1 MSYTSSYQT
10 NLANA
15 KIALAKKNKS
25 TDYRGLNTKKNYSSF
40 WMDDKWDT
48 ASKFGGISTRGS
60 QSSDLVKSVKLA
72 NYRRAVT
79 NFVKIVTKK
88 DIPVLFHGTDSH
100 TDGTSITLSTDI
112 KDSNFD
118 VTVGLALHE
127 SSHIVLT
134 NFALLKDLYVGK
146 CDVVEEVATKHSVG
160 SANLSKSETRE
171 YIKQMLNW
179 VEDRRID
186 NYVFSTS
193 PGYKAY
199 YHKLYDYYWNSKDVL
214 KGFISK
220 DFRNATKYDSYEFHV
235 INMINP
241 NFNPNVLP
249 GLDKIAALVDLA
261 NINRLQSTE
270 QALEVAA
277 MIVDIILTEV
287 TSPANAQKQ
296 QAKQSASQSTNQ
308 STDTTDQPMNQPTN
322 QQDSKEGGEEEENDD
337 SQELTPSEQSAVEK
351 AVRKQRDFLNGSL
364 GKKSATRA
372 LQSQLDKVAK
382 QDINIQSV
390 GGDDGVNNQSA
401 LMYDYTNAAKV
412 GDFLRH
418 SEEKEAISD
427 AMKTMAYGS
436 AEKLELQNRLREI
449 GKVTSALGDHFG
461 YDDTMSVSAVKKGLD
476 MGALLGKKLQMHN
489 EVRERVDNRLR
500 SGKVDNR
507 RLAHAGYGI
516 ESVFSQISIDAYKK
530 ANLHISLDGSG
541 SMSGSKWYAT
551 IQMAAAIAKAVS
563 YTQNIDLQVSVRVTT
578 SSGGR
583 GDVATNL
590 MMYDSRKNK
599 LNHLTSLLPKI
610 HPNSL
615 TPEGLC
621 FEAMMKQNLL
631 VMGDTTKDSYFLN
644 ISDGQP
650 GMSGYEGHKAIRHTA
665 KQVSSMKNKYNISLM
680 SFWIEGGHSSQSS
693 YEELVQQFS
702 TRSYGRDFRTM
713 YGKDASVVDC
723 NSALMIARELNKKFL
738 TK

>member
-1 MSYTSSYQT
+1 MSTMTSFQT

-15 KIALAKKNKS
+15 KIALAKKNKF

-48 ASKFGGISTRGS
+48 ASKFGGISTKGS

-88 DIPVLFHGTDSH
+88 DIPVLFEGTDSH
-100 TDGTSITLSTDI
+100 TNGKSITLSTDI

-127 SSHIVLT
+127 SSHIILT
-134 NFALLKDLYVGK
+134 DFALLGDLYAGK
-146 CDVVEEVATKHSVG
+146 CDVVEQVVTKY
-160 SANLSKSETRE
+160 LIYKSYGPHTVRE

-179 VEDRRID
+179 IEDRRID

-214 KGFISK
+214 KGFIGSQLR
-220 DFRNATKYDSYEFHV
+220 DATKYDSYEFHV

-241 NFNPNVLP
+241 NFNPNALP
-249 GLDKIAALVDLA
+249 GLDKIAALIDLP
-261 NINRLQSTE
+261 NINRLQSTAE
-270 QALEVAA
+270 ALAIAA
-277 MIVDIILTEV
+277 GIVDLILMEV
-287 TSPANAQKQ
+287 TDPENAQKQ
-296 QAKQSASQSTNQ
+296 QAKQAANQ
-308 STDTTDQPMNQPTN
+308 STDESTDESASGQNVP
-322 QQDSKEGGEEEENDD
+322 QQSAEGGEEGENDD
-337 SQELTPSEQSAVEK
+337 SRELTPSEQSAVEK
-351 AVRKQRDFLNGSL
+351 ALNQQRKFLNGFL
-364 GKKSATRA
+364 GKKSATKK
-372 LQSQLDKVAK
+372 LQNQLDKVAK
-382 QDINIQSV
+382 QDVEIQSI
-390 GGDDGVNNQSA
+390 GGENSIDNQSA
-401 LMYDYTNAAKV
+401 LMYDYTNSAKMGTFMQLADLLNKKYVERDNIPLNNDARHAIQDEIRSIRTEMEATGLDEHLGYNRSKDTAA
-412 GDFLRH
+412 
-418 SEEKEAISD
+418 AI
-427 AMKTMAYGS
+427 
-436 AEKLELQNRLREI
+436 Q
-449 GKVTSALGDHFG
+449 
-461 YDDTMSVSAVKKGLD
+461 KGLD

-541 SMSGSKWYAT
+541 SMHGSKWEAT
-551 IQMAAAIAKAVS
+551 IQMTMAIAKAVS
-563 YTQNIDLQVSVRVTT
+563 YTQNIDLQVSIRVTA
-578 SSGGR
+578 GNGR
-583 GDVATNL
+583 GDVASNL

-599 LNHLTSLLPKI
+599 LNHLVTLLSQFYPK
-610 HPNSL
+610 SM

-621 FEAMMKQNLL
+621 FEAMMKKGLL
-631 VMGDTTKDSYFLN
+631 VTGDVNRDSYFLN
-644 ISDGQP
+644 ISDGEP
-650 GMSGYEGHKAIRHTA
+650 GMNGYQGTSAINHTA
-665 KQVSSMKNKYNISLM
+665 AQVKKMRSQYNISVI
-680 SFWIEGGHSSQSS
+680 SFWIEGGYNNNIS
-693 YEELVQQFS
+693 YEQLVSQFAS
-702 TRSYGRDFRTM
+702 SRSGSSFRTM
-713 YGKDASVVDC
+713 YGKDASVVDS
-723 NSALMIARELNKKFL
+723 NNALMIAKELNKKFL

>member
-1 MSYTSSYQT
+1 MSHTSSFQT

-15 KIALAKKNKS
+15 KIALAKKNKF

-134 NFALLKDLYVGK
+134 NFALLKDLYNSK
-146 CDVVEEVATKHSVG
+146 CPIVEEVATKHSV
-160 SANLSKSETRE
+160 SPANLSHNQTRE

-220 DFRNATKYDSYEFHV
+220 EFRNAAKYTSYEFHV

-241 NFNPNVLP
+241 NFSASALP

-261 NINRLQSTE
+261 NISRLQSTE
-270 QALEVAA
+270 QALDVAA
-277 MIVDIILTEV
+277 KIVDIILTE
-287 TSPANAQKQ
+287 TTTAQHTQKQ
-296 QAKQSASQSTNQ
+296 QANQSANQ
-308 STDTTDQPMNQPTN
+308 STDTTNQSMNQPTD
-322 QQDSKEGGEEEENDD
+322 QQDSTEGGEGGENDD
-337 SQELTPSEQSAVEK
+337 SQELTPSEQLAVEK
-351 AVRKQRDFLNGSL
+351 ALRKQRDFLNGAL
-364 GKKSATRA
+364 GKKSATKT
-372 LQSQLDKVAK
+372 LQNQLDKVAK
-382 QDINIQSV
+382 QDISIQSV
-390 GGDDGVNNQSA
+390 GGEEGINNQSA
-401 LMYDYTNAAKV
+401 LMYDYTNSTKM
-412 GDFLRH
+412 GDFMRL
-418 SEEKEAISD
+418 SEERDNLIEAVRASLV
-427 AMKTMAYGS
+427 TGE
-436 AEKLELQNRLREI
+436 EKDKMQDRIREI
-449 GKVTSALGDHFG
+449 RQTIEAVGEHFG
-461 YDDTMSVSAVKKGLD
+461 HVDHSSTAAVKKGLD

-500 SGKVDNR
+500 SGKIDNR

-516 ESVFSQISIDAYKK
+516 ESIFNQISIDAYKK

-541 SMSGSKWYAT
+541 SMCGSKWYAT
-551 IQMAAAIAKAVS
+551 IQMATAIAKAVS
-563 YTQNIDLQVSVRVTT
+563 YTQNIDLQVSVRVT
-578 SSGGR
+578 SSNGR
-583 GDVATNL
+583 GRTDAATNL
-590 MMYDSRKNK
+590 MVYDSRKNK
-599 LNHLTSLLPKI
+599 LSHLTSLLPKMY
-610 HPNSL
+610 PCSM

-631 VMGDTTKDSYFLN
+631 VMGDATRDSYFLN

-650 GMSGYEGHKAIRHTA
+650 GMTGYEGQRAIRHTA
-665 KQVSSMKNKYNISLM
+665 KQVSKMKNTYNISVL
-680 SFWIEGGHSSQSS
+680 SFWIEAGYTTDVS
-693 YEELVQQFS
+693 YEDLVKRFS
-702 TRSYGRDFRTM
+702 TMSYGRDFRTM